1 MPIDITT
8 TKTEGLERRLAVSVP
23 ADDVKSAEDRAARRY
38 ATQVRLPGFRPG
50 KAPAAVVRKKFADA
64 IRQEA
69 IESLVQEAFK
79 TVLERDKL
87 DLATQ
92 PHIHDLHFHEGE
104 PLTFEMHLEV
114 RPTIALPR
122 TTGFKVKR
130 EEKPVTA
137 ELVAEQ
143 IETIRDQRAAWTP
156 VEERAKGG
164 DMVTVMLA
172 TADDSGEI
180 PEGKEYRIVIGGG
193 QAIAGVESLITE
205 TDPGTTKEAPVTW
218 PEDFPD
224 EKQRGKTKM
233 VRVQLMD
240 VKRKEL
246 PPLDDSFAKEVG
258 EFESLDA
265 LKAAV
270 REDLAKHATRDAD
283 AEVRQKLM
291 DDIVS
296 ANPFDVP
303 PSWVHDLVKA
313 YGDMYQIP
321 DDEKE
326 KFAGEFRPVA
336 ERQVR
341 RDLVIE
347 TIAAREKLAAT
358 EADIDARV
366 AEVAA
371 KRGAEPGAIYASL
384 QKAGRIKE
392 IERSVTEDKV
402 FAWLLEHNEVERTK

>member
-1 MPIDITT
+1 MPIDITSK
-8 TKTEGLERRLAVSVP
+8 KTEGLERRLAVTVP
-23 ADDVKSAEDRAARRY
+23 ADDVRSAEDRAARRY

-50 KAPAAVVRKKFADA
+50 KAPAAMVRKKFADA

-114 RPTIALPR
+114 RPTIELPR

-130 EEKPVTA
+130 AEKPVTA

-156 VEERAKGG
+156 VPERAKTG

-172 TADDSGEI
+172 TADESGTI
-180 PEGKEYRIVIGGG
+180 PDGKEYRIVIGSG

-205 TDPGTTKEAPVTW
+205 TDPGTTKEAPVSW

-224 EKQRGKTKM
+224 EAQRGKTKM

-246 PPLDDSFAKEVG
+246 PDLNDAFAKEVG

-265 LKAAV
+265 LRAAV

-321 DDEKE
+321 EDEKE

-347 TIAAREKLAAT
+347 TIAAREKLVAT

-392 IERSVTEDKV
+392 IERSVTEDNV
-402 FAWLLEHNEVERTK
+402 FGWLLAHNEVEHGK

>member
-1 MPIDITT
+1 M
-8 TKTEGLERRLAVSVP
+8 
-23 ADDVKSAEDRAARRY
+23 KSAEDRAARRY

-122 TTGFKVKR
+122 TTGFRVKR

-143 IETIRDQRAAWTP
+143 IETIRDQRATWTP
-156 VEERAKGG
+156 VEERATAG

-205 TDPGTTKEAPVTW
+205 TDPGTTKEAPVAW

-224 EKQRGKTKM
+224 EAQRGKTKK

-240 VKRKEL
+240 VKRKSL
-246 PPLDDSFAKEVG
+246 PPLDDAFAKEVG
-258 EFESLDA
+258 EFETLDA

-321 DDEKE
+321 EEEKE

-347 TIAAREKLAAT
+347 TIAAREKLGGVGGGHRRAGGRGGR
-358 EADIDARV
+358 EARGGAGGDLRLAPEGGAYQGDR
-366 AEVAA
+366 AE
-371 KRGAEPGAIYASL
+371 R
-384 QKAGRIKE
+384 
-392 IERSVTEDKV
+392 
-402 FAWLLEHNEVERTK
+402 H

>member
-1 MPIDITT
+1 MPIDIKP

-114 RPTIALPR
+114 RPTIELPR

-156 VEERAKGG
+156 VAERAKGG
-164 DMVTVMLA
+164 DMVTVVLA

-205 TDPGTTKEAPVTW
+205 TDRGTTKEAPVTW

-224 EKQRGKTKM
+224 ENQRGKTKM

-246 PPLDDSFAKEVG
+246 PPLDDAFAKEVG
-258 EFESLDA
+258 EFETLDA

-270 REDLAKHATRDAD
+270 REDLSKHATRDAD

-347 TIAAREKLAAT
+347 AIAAREKLAAT